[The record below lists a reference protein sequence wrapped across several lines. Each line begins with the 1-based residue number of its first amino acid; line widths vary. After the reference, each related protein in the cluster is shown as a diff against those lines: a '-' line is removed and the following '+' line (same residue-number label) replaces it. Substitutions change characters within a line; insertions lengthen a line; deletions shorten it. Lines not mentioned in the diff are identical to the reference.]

1 MPPRK
6 KHTRG
11 RYVSRRKKKTNATRR
26 KQKGY
31 RHSRKN
37 PQSRKHD
44 SLQSKLKSIEY
55 LAENPIVSLN
65 PIPYIPNE
73 DDYNPSIN
81 EYIMSLNSLS
91 PNVLAGTMSADILVK
106 DRVDGEWV
114 RLNWEGP
121 NAKRVMLENLRSKKP
136 IVCTDIVAPKQIKHN
151 CWFNAF
157 FLIFFV
163 SDAGRKFNRWMRE
176 AMITGKIVS
185 KDGSG
190 PSILRRDLRKP
201 LFILNNYIEA
211 STRNG
216 YDAENFADKMDTN
229 EIIAMIYDA
238 IGGEMND
245 YGWDNAQ
252 INPVG
257 VMANPMSFYN
267 ALYYAIGGNYEPY
280 TSLWID
286 GELGYT
292 DITDAVEHGALEGYR
307 NKIYKMIYIEMSEIG
322 SMKFEKPIEFTI
334 DIISDKQP
342 YTCTYK
348 LDSAVLRSVYGE
360 HFSSYITC
368 NGTEL
373 GSDGEAEDR
382 LQSFEWKKKLNDKI
396 TGSWKLASDDG
407 MIFDFTY
414 GYQTLVYYLTN
425 KRINNTGNY
434 RVCTY
439 KIHGQ
444 I

>member
-1 MPPRK
+1 MF
-6 KHTRG
+6 
-11 RYVSRRKKKTNATRR
+11 V
-26 KQKGY
+26 KQ
-31 RHSRKN
+31 
-37 PQSRKHD
+37 
-44 SLQSKLKSIEY
+44 
-55 LAENPIVSLN
+55 V
-65 PIPYIPNE
+65 
-73 DDYNPSIN
+73 
-81 EYIMSLNSLS
+81 
-91 PNVLAGTMSADILVK
+91 T
-106 DRVDGEWV
+106 
-114 RLNWEGP
+114 
-121 NAKRVMLENLRSKKP
+121 
-136 IVCTDIVAPKQIKHN
+136 
-151 CWFNAF
+151 
-157 FLIFFV
+157 
-163 SDAGRKFNRWMRE
+163 
-176 AMITGKIVS
+176 
-185 KDGSG
+185 
-190 PSILRRDLRKP
+190 
-201 LFILNNYIEA
+201 
-211 STRNG
+211 
-216 YDAENFADKMDTN
+216 

-292 DITDAVEHGALEGYR
+292 DITDAVEHGALEGHR

-425 KRINNTGNY
+425 NPSQFSFLYNI
-434 RVCTY
+434 Y
-439 KIHGQ
+439 KLYNGPIYYPMK
-444 I
+444 IFFF